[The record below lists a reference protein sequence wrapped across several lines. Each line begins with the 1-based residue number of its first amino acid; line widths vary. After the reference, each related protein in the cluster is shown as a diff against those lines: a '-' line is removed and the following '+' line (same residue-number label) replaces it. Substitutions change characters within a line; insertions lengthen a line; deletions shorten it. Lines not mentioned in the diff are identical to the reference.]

1 MNLSDRMKEARKDQA
16 LRLEDIGLKSLAS
29 HLWYWEEYIPLET
42 ELPRDFKEIE
52 TVNKPKRGLKN
63 G

>member
-16 LRLEDIGLKSLAS
+16 LRLEDMGFKLLCA
-29 HLWYWEEYIPLET
+29 HLWYWDEYIPKET

-52 TVNKPKRGLKN
+52 TTNKPRRLKN